1 MALCIGVQVW
11 NLLGITR
18 FATNRFVLSPTFIQ
32 RMLDGFQWRPLADQW
47 SYDECTQRILQFFE
61 KLITRLNHSFP
72 YFWITIVMK
81 SKLWII
87 EARCLRSHSLRAAAG
102 LCGQNTLAI
111 LKKLNRLP
119 FVL

>member
-1 MALCIGVQVW
+1 
-11 NLLGITR
+11 
-18 FATNRFVLSPTFIQ
+18 
-32 RMLDGFQWRPLADQW
+32 
-47 SYDECTQRILQFFE
+47 
-61 KLITRLNHSFP
+61 
-72 YFWITIVMK
+72 MK

-87 EARCLRSHSLRAAAG
+87 GGSLLALALARAAAG